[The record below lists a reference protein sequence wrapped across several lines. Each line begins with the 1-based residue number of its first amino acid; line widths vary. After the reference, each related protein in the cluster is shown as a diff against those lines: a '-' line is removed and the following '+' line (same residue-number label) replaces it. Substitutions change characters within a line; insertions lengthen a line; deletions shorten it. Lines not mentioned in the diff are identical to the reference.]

1 MINVIMYLVQKNA
14 LSATKLKIDDFI
26 VDELKAAGYA
36 DGDIDSALDWLKELS
51 ATSFSQ
57 MIEPS
62 VKHFRVFSGVEKQR
76 ISVDCQNIILDYQ
89 NRKILNAMTRE
100 IVIEQLLE
108 LDSDQIKPYQVKWV
122 SLVVLFVQKD
132 HQVALA
138 QLEYNLLYSLDK
150 NGEH

>member
-57 MIEPS
+57 MVAPS
-62 VKHFRVFSGVEKQR
+62 VKHFRVFSDVEKQR
-76 ISVDCQNIILDYQ
+76 ISVDCQNIILDY
-89 NRKILNAMTRE
+89 RRL
-100 IVIEQLLE
+100 IV
-108 LDSDQIKPYQVKWV
+108 
-122 SLVVLFVQKD
+122 
-132 HQVALA
+132 
-138 QLEYNLLYSLDK
+138 
-150 NGEH
+150 